1 MRAVMLLLTGIL
13 IGSAMPSDGDA
24 GFAPGSSGGPDSLVL
39 SSETVRSH
47 IKSILRKLRVSSRRE
62 AIAVAQ
68 ELRGGILA
76 GPVAAA

>member
-1 MRAVMLLLTGIL
+1 MQGQSTDEIATT
-13 IGSAMPSDGDA
+13 
-24 GFAPGSSGGPDSLVL
+24 LVL

>member
-1 MRAVMLLLTGIL
+1 
-13 IGSAMPSDGDA
+13 
-24 GFAPGSSGGPDSLVL
+24 
-39 SSETVRSH
+39 
-47 IKSILRKLRVSSRRE
+47 VSSRRE